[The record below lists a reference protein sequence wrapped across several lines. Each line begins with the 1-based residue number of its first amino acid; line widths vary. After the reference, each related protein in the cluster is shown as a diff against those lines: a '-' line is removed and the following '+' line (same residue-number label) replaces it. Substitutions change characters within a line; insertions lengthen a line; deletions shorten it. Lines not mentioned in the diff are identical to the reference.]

1 MTRIMEDRIE
11 IPECCDERFSGI
23 REKMTYIFKA
33 DRGIGGNCKEITPW
47 DGVRSMRYLLAMN
60 AVYKCETDFLLRP
73 NLAKWRKL
81 REAERIMEVLVDAQK
96 RCAEMVNNASRFRVK
111 KGKKQK

>member
-81 REAERIMEVLVDAQK
+81 REAERIMAVLVDAQK
-96 RCAEMVNNASRFRVK
+96 RCAEMVNNASGFRVK